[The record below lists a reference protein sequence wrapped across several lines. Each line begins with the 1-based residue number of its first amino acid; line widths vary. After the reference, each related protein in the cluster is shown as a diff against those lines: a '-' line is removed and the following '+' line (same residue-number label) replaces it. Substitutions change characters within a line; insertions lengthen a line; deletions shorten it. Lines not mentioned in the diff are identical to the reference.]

1 MSCEAV
7 PDLLDMKLNLRGP
20 TVEILDLSAA
30 EFPALFEHPL
40 TWRDLSHVIVILIL
54 ADPTRVAHEFGG
66 QLYGTIWLAAFLL
79 YLAFQAALLTA
90 LFALRQFATRP
101 AAYWPIVRFCAF
113 FPTLLL
119 VETAMA
125 LAIADPQRPL
135 LSGRVVYLA
144 AMVILFEII
153 FLRFVMPR
161 VRTEVAP
168 DCPPAQQRATCT
180 CGSATAP

>member
-1 MSCEAV
+1 
-7 PDLLDMKLNLRGP
+7 MKLNLRGP
-20 TVEILDLSAA
+20 TVEILELSAA

-40 TWRDLSHVIVILIL
+40 TWRDLSHVIVIPIL
-54 ADPTRVAHEFGG
+54 ADPTRVANEFGG
-66 QLYGTIWLAAFLL
+66 LLYGTIWLAAFLL
-79 YLAFQAALLTA
+79 YLAFPAAAPTA
-90 LFALRQFATRP
+90 LGALRQFAPRP
-101 AAYWPIVRFCAF
+101 EVYWPIVSLCAF

-135 LSGRVVYLA
+135 LSGQVVYLA

-168 DCPPAQQRATCT
+168 DCPPAKQRTTCT

>member
-1 MSCEAV
+1 
-7 PDLLDMKLNLRGP
+7 MKLNLRGP
-20 TVEILDLSAA
+20 TFEILELSAA
-30 EFPALFEHPL
+30 ELPALFEHPL
-40 TWRDLSHVIVILIL
+40 TWRDRSHVIVIPIL

-66 QLYGTIWLAAFLL
+66 LLYGTNWLAAFLL
-79 YLAFQAALLTA
+79 YLAFEAALPTA
-90 LFALRQFATRP
+90 LGALRQFAPRP
-101 AAYWPIVRFCAF
+101 AVYWPIVRFCAF
-113 FPTLLL
+113 FRTLLL

-144 AMVILFEII
+144 AVVILFETI

-161 VRTEVAP
+161 DRTEVAP
-168 DCPPAQQRATCT
+168 DRPPAKKRATCT